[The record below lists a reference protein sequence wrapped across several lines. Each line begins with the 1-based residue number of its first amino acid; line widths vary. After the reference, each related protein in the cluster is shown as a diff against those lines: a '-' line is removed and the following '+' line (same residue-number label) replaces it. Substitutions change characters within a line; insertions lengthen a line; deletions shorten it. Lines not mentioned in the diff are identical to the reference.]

1 MSNLEIFSE
10 QQENE
15 ILIRCKGR
23 LDANHTGH
31 LNDAIDQFIR
41 DGHYNIAL
49 DFTEVEYLSSAGI
62 RLLVSQYKSLR
73 AVNGTFY
80 LVAMSDAVEQILK
93 MVGMSDMLIGKP
105 IETTKATKAVEIKVD
120 QFTHDKYKFTV
131 TPLRAISHMQ
141 AEFYG
146 TPEKMMG
153 DGFALSDMRTVQ
165 ARKGHYA
172 LGLGAIGDTYEA
184 CNKRFGEFVMFDG
197 NIAYLPADG
206 SKKPD
211 YMMNSGKLIGSL
223 SELYGIHFTG
233 DFKQLIHFEGIKSKD
248 SLGISQLTESI
259 MQLTAY
265 KEFVMVMIAEING
278 LVGISLNQIPSESKK
293 IFNFPEIKDSV
304 NFTTEPEH
312 NKMLGVSLG
321 FFSKDTDEGKKRFSR
336 PLTPDTST
344 LSHVHTAVFPYV
356 PLKKTNIDLH
366 ETIEA
371 LFDSG
376 TLKDILHLVY
386 DSRDIVGLGESQFI
400 HGFCWVAPVTT
411 IQLNSIK

>member
-41 DGHYNIAL
+41 DGHYIIAL
-49 DFTEVEYLSSAGI
+49 DFTKVEYLSSAGI

-73 AVNGTFY
+73 AVNGIFY
-80 LVAMSDAVEQILK
+80 LAAVSDAVEQILK

-105 IETTKATKAVEIKVD
+105 IVTKPAMSVNFKAE
-120 QFTHDKYKFTV
+120 QFTYDNYKFTV
-131 TPLRAISHMQ
+131 TPIHATSPMQ

-146 TPEKMMG
+146 TPEKILG

-165 ARKGHYA
+165 ACKGHYA

-223 SELYGIHFTG
+223 SELYGLHFTG
-233 DFKQLIHFEGIKSKD
+233 DFTHLIRFEGESSKKT
-248 SLGISQLTESI
+248 LGISQLTESI

-321 FFSKDTDEGKKRFSR
+321 FFSKDTDEGKKRFNR
-336 PLTPDTST
+336 PITPDTST

-366 ETIEA
+366 ETIDS

-400 HGFCWVAPVTT
+400 HGFCWVAPVTS

>member
-1 MSNLEIFSE
+1 MNNLEILSE
-10 QQENE
+10 QQESE

-31 LNDAIDQFIR
+31 LNDAIDQFVR

-62 RLLVSQYKSLR
+62 RLLVSQYKSLN

-80 LVAMSDAVEQILK
+80 LAAMSDAVEQILK

-105 IETTKATKAVEIKVD
+105 KAAKATKSVDTKVEQYTRD
-120 QFTHDKYKFTV
+120 NYKFTI
-131 TPLRAISHMQ
+131 TPINDTKPVKAK
-141 AEFYG
+141 FYG
-146 TPEKMMG
+146 TPEKMLG
-153 DGFALSDMRTVQ
+153 KGFGLSDMRTVQ

-172 LGLGAIGDTYEA
+172 LGMGAIGDTFEA

-211 YMMNSGKLIGSL
+211 YMMNSGQLIGSL

-233 DFKQLIHFEGIKSKD
+233 EFSQMISFEGDKLKG
-248 SLGISQLTESI
+248 SLGLSQLTESI
-259 MQLTAY
+259 IQLTDY
-265 KEFVMVMIAEING
+265 KEFVMVMIAEISG
-278 LVGISLNQIPSESKK
+278 LVGVSLNQIPSESNR

-321 FFSKDTDEGKKRFSR
+321 FFSKDTDEGKCRFSR

-344 LSHVHTAVFPYV
+344 LSHVHTAVFPYI
-356 PLKKTNIDLH
+356 PLKKTNIDMH
-366 ETIEA
+366 ETIDT

-376 TLKDILHLVY
+376 TLKDILHLAY

-400 HGFCWVAPVTT
+400 HGFCWVAPVTN
-411 IQLNSIK
+411 IEFNSIK

>member
-1 MSNLEIFSE
+1 MSNLEILSE
-10 QQENE
+10 QQESE

-31 LNDAIDQFIR
+31 LNDAIDQFVR

-62 RLLVSQYKSLR
+62 RLLVSQYKSLHS
-73 AVNGTFY
+73 VNGTFY
-80 LVAMSDAVEQILK
+80 LAAISDAVEQILK

-105 IETTKATKAVEIKVD
+105 KAAKAAKQVDTKVEQYTRD
-120 QFTHDKYKFTV
+120 NYKFTI
-131 TPLRAISHMQ
+131 TPINGAIPVK

-146 TPEKMMG
+146 TPEKMLG
-153 DGFALSDMRTVQ
+153 KGFGLSDMRTVQ

-172 LGLGAIGDTYEA
+172 LGMGAIGDTFEA

-211 YMMNSGKLIGSL
+211 YMMNSGQLIGSL

-233 DFKQLIHFEGIKSKD
+233 EFSQMISFEGDKLKG
-248 SLGISQLTESI
+248 SLGLSQLTESI
-259 MQLTAY
+259 IQLTNY
-265 KEFVMVMIAEING
+265 KEFMMVMIAEISG
-278 LVGISLNQIPSESKK
+278 LVGVSLNQIPSESNR

-321 FFSKDTDEGKKRFSR
+321 FLSKDTDEGKYRFSR

-344 LSHVHTAVFPYV
+344 LSHVHTAVFPYI
-356 PLKKTNIDLH
+356 PLKKTDIDMH
-366 ETIEA
+366 ETIDT

-400 HGFCWVAPVTT
+400 HGFCWVAPVTN
-411 IQLNSIK
+411 IEFNSIK